1 MLIVA
6 ILYHT
11 RCWSGIEQRHNDSQ
25 TLTMSTGLS
34 PYGLCTILERH
45 CHCALLVIL
54 NFPQSLQ
61 DEEESHLTL

>member
-11 RCWSGIEQRHNDSQ
+11 RYWSGTEQPI
-25 TLTMSTGLS
+25 GFS